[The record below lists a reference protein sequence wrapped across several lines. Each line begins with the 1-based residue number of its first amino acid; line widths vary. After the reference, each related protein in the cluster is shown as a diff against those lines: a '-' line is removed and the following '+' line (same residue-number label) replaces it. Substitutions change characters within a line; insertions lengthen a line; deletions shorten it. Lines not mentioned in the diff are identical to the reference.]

1 VRLLG
6 LLATTGLAAFAL
18 TGCGGNS
25 PANASATSA
34 TQRACTNVTNVLANG
49 PDPDADSVGYAEAQV
64 LPLSQLSISK
74 GSLHKAVARLDMA
87 YREFSSNNGA
97 DSATYAVRVS
107 AAEKALN
114 KICPNAA
121 P

>member
-1 VRLLG
+1 MLG

-18 TGCGGNS
+18 TSCGGNS
-25 PANASATSA
+25 SANASATAA

-64 LPLSQLSISK
+64 LPLSQLSISNA
-74 GSLHKAVARLDMA
+74 SLHKAIDQLDTA
-87 YREFSSNNGA
+87 YREFSSNDGA
-97 DSATYAVRVS
+97 DSATYAVKVS

>member
-1 VRLLG
+1 VLG

-25 PANASATSA
+25 SANASATAA
-34 TQRACTNVTNVLANG
+34 TQHACTNVTNVLANG

-64 LPLSQLSISK
+64 LPLSKLSISNS
-74 GSLHKAVARLDMA
+74 SLHKAIDRLDTA
-87 YREFSSNNGA
+87 YREFSSNDGA
-97 DSATYAVRVS
+97 DSATYAVKVS